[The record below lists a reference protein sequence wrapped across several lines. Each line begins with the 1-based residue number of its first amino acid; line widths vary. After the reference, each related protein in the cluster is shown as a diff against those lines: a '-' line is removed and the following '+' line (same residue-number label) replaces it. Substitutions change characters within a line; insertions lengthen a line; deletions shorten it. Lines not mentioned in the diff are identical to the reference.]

1 MLRHKKIINL
11 GLILVILLCGGDE
24 LLLSQ
29 SGLAE
34 STATTSS
41 SNLNALRTTINNFES
56 RITPIDNST
65 PICPV
70 DGPPLDKQNEIV
82 CKMRNNRQNNFR
94 LCKQGMTSAMRSK
107 TSIMCM
113 TSMPEIV
120 KQPELRSAEQLANSA
135 IKHSRNILQKLKNKI
150 LGKKKKL
157 SSITY
162 TYPALTQGKTI
173 PFASLS
179 MKFFLYLLSAR
190 YLFP

>member
-1 MLRHKKIINL
+1 MLRHEKIINL

-34 STATTSS
+34 STVTTSS
-41 SNLNALRTTINNFES
+41 TNLNVLRNSINNFES

-113 TSMPEIV
+113 TSMPEVV
-120 KQPELRSAEQLANSA
+120 KPELRSAEQLANSA
-135 IKHSRNILQKLKNKI
+135 VKHSRNILQKLKNKI

-157 SSITY
+157 SSMTY
-162 TYPALTQGKTI
+162 TYPALTEGKII
-173 PFASLS
+173 PFAFRSVKL
-179 MKFFLYLLSAR
+179 FLYLLSAR